1 MLSRGGLSAL
11 ALRSLAAAAGTSS
24 FGTLTSAASASAASA
39 AATAGSRSGGS
50 SRPGIVA
57 DAPSSSSSSS
67 SRFST
72 SLSSPFSLS
81 RSRSSPFF
89 SLSAFSASFTSD
101 AVAEDAVSPRLTDRS
116 LLQTGAFI
124 GGEFVDAG
132 GGGSITGSGGNEAA
146 SSSSNGSGSSSSSP
160 PPKAETSHNNNDDKT
175 YDVVNP
181 ATAGVV
187 ARVARCGGV
196 EATVAV
202 EEAAAAFRG
211 WRNRPARERS
221 SILSEWA
228 RLISENTEDLATI
241 MSLECGKPLA
251 EARNELSSAV
261 DSVSWSAAEAVR
273 VTGSVLS
280 APGRGRRMMTLK
292 QPVGVAGLITP
303 WNFPASMVTR
313 KAAPALASGCAVV
326 LKPAES
332 TPLVALALAELAR
345 RAGVPAG
352 VFNVVSGDA
361 KAIGDAFL
369 KSDAVRK
376 IGFTGSTAVGR

>member
-11 ALRSLAAAAGTSS
+11 PLRSLAATAGTSS

-50 SRPGIVA
+50 SRPGIDA
-57 DAPSSSSSSS
+57 DAPSSSSS

-132 GGGSITGSGGNEAA
+132 GGGSNTRSGGNEAA
-146 SSSSNGSGSSSSSP
+146 SSSSNGSGSSSSSSP

-187 ARVARCGGV
+187 ARVARCGSV

-211 WRNRPARERS
+211 WRNKPARERS